1 MGSTVLTTEQ
11 VTAAP
16 DDVPSIVKRL
26 TKANLRKRVTMAVS
40 QSTSQQLSLEK
51 SPSCRRLTVGYIASS
66 ARREYTS
73 HIRIMGRW
81 VADAGFAVGSGVNV
95 HVFHGRWVIER
106 QPNLAAFIALAW
118 SLHEEPREL
127 FDKLL
132 TAMRLPPGA
141 RPVLNK
147 S

>member
-1 MGSTVLTTEQ
+1 MNDRYIGREAV
-11 VTAAP
+11 VTP
-16 DDVPSIVKRL
+16 VYKSISSDVEL
-26 TKANLRKRVTMAVS
+26 ALGAVVS
-40 QSTSQQLSLEK
+40 EE
-51 SPSCRRLTVGYIASS
+51 CRRLDLSPWTV
-66 ARREYTS
+66 ARR
-73 HIRIMGRW
+73 G
-81 VADAGFAVGSGVNV
+81 DFAYSTVKAFKRGK
-95 HVFHGRWVIER
+95 R

-132 TAMRLPPGA
+132 TAMRLPPGT